1 MPLCFTLVYS
11 DRINDVDDVSGDTAA
26 QVVTGPVYIEPC
38 LSPGQRIPDP
48 DYPSRPT
55 GLALRTF
62 TGYLDTDGLLKTE
75 PGGEEGLRV
84 WANDPNWNLPRLQYR
99 VRAELTD
106 LLGRPV
112 RWHATNFDAPTEDI
126 EVDLTRELPLPGQ
139 KYGRGRPGFGLARGT
154 GVDINGS
161 GQLVFVRE
169 DGEELGAVDVP
180 DVSDVL
186 DNAQA
191 QSIAYVMTFGR

>member
-11 DRINDVDDVSGDTAA
+11 DRINDTEDVSGDIAA
-26 QVVTGPVYIEPC
+26 TVVTGPMYFEPC
-38 LSPGQRIPDP
+38 LLSGQRIPDP
-48 DYPSRPT
+48 DYPARPT

-62 TGYLDTDGLLKTE
+62 TGFLDTDGLLKSAA
-75 PGGEEGLRV
+75 GGEEGVRL
-84 WANDPNWNLPRLQYR
+84 WANDPAWNLPRLQYR